1 MSHRGKIA
9 IRFVA
14 TTNHAKVIVSK
25 LPDFLGPYR
34 LAKFIRSGNATQI
47 WEAIK
52 DDGSGRYVLKV
63 LNRKLW
69 GDREEIG
76 YLKHEYDV
84 AHGID
89 HPNVIDVIDFKVDN
103 KIGYLVLEVF
113 TDLNVK
119 QYMRE
124 HGHESLHK
132 NYNKIV
138 EQAILGLQQL
148 NEAGWV
154 HCDVKPDN
162 FLLNEDAELK
172 LIDFTISKRISKGFA
187 AMFRKRG
194 TIRGTRSYMS
204 PEQIRNEALDA
215 RSDVYSLGCVMY
227 ELLNGRPP
235 FSGESPD
242 DLLNKHLK
250 APIPSVL
257 VGNDKVTSDMAALL
271 QRMMAK
277 DKEKRP
283 DSMKQ
288 LLSELQSINVF
299 KPLPKSKSRRKKEE

>member
-1 MSHRGKIA
+1 M
-9 IRFVA
+9 
-14 TTNHAKVIVSK
+14 SK

-63 LNRKLW
+63 LNRALW
-69 GDREEIG
+69 GNREEIG

-89 HPNVIDVIDFKVDN
+89 HPNVIDVIDFKIDN

-113 TDLNVK
+113 TDLNIK

-124 HGHESLHK
+124 HGHESLHD
-132 NYNKIV
+132 NYTKVV
-138 EQAILGLQQL
+138 EQALLGLQQL

-162 FLLNEDAELK
+162 FLLSSEMEVK
-172 LIDFTISKRISKGFA
+172 LIDFTISKRITKGFA

-204 PEQIRNEALDA
+204 PEQIRNEPLDA
-215 RSDVYSLGCVMY
+215 RADIYSMGCVMY

-235 FSGESPD
+235 FSGESPN

-250 APIPSVL
+250 APIPSIL
-257 VGNDKVTSDMAALL
+257 VANPKVSNDMAALL
-271 QRMMAK
+271 QRAMAK
-277 DKEKRP
+277 DRDKRP
-283 DSMKQ
+283 ESMKQ
-288 LLSELQSINVF
+288 LLGELQSINVF
-299 KPLPKSKSRRKKEE
+299 KPVLRNKAGDDK